1 MELLRG
7 DYLIIII
14 NLISMIFYVFE
25 MLIFARC
32 ILSFFPVYNK
42 LTQWVFMATE
52 PVLSP
57 CRRLIDRFL
66 NVSLPID
73 FSPVLAILIMQFLQ
87 RIILTILV
95 NFL

>member
-7 DYLIIII
+7 DYLIIVIRLI
-14 NLISMIFYVFE
+14 NSIFSVYE

-42 LTQWVFMATE
+42 LTQWVYMATE
-52 PVLSP
+52 PVLAP
-57 CRRLIDRFL
+57 CRKLIDRFL
-66 NVSLPID
+66 NLNIPVD

-87 RIILTILV
+87 RIILSVLV

>member
-1 MELLRG
+1 M
-7 DYLIIII
+7 IIVIR
-14 NLISMIFYVFE
+14 LISAIFSVYE
-25 MLIFARC
+25 TLILARC
-32 ILSFFPVYNK
+32 ILSFFPVYNR

-57 CRRLIDRFL
+57 CRKLIDRFMPMNIPL
-66 NVSLPID
+66 D